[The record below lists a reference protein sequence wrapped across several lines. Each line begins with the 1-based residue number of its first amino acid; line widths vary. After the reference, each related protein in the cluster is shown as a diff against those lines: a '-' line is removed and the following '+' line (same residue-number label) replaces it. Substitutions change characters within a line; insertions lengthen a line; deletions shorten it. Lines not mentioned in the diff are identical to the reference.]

1 MKTYKDALE
10 YGKQRLLECEIE
22 DANLD
27 AWLLLEYVSGYPE
40 VGILYMRMKKSV
52 RMI

>member
-27 AWLLLEYVSGYPE
+27 AMLLLDYLTRIS
-40 VGILYMRMKKSV
+40 RSW
-52 RMI
+52 